1 MFKLMYIPKQYRG
14 FDYGTMIEQQVN
26 CLQVLQG
33 RAQDKLQEIDKV
45 MLQAQSVHK
54 KNCEIQSN
62 LLKTLGNLNKC
73 SKEELKELQL
83 LTENYMKLAI
93 NKGE

>member
-1 MFKLMYIPKQYRG
+1 
-14 FDYGTMIEQQVN
+14 
-26 CLQVLQG
+26 
-33 RAQDKLQEIDKV
+33 